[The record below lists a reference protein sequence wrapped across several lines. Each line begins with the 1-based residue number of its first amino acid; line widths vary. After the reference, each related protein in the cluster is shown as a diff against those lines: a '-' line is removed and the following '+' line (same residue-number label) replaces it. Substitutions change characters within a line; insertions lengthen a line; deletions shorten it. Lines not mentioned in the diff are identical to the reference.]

1 MPHRS
6 QIPVLASPFAKD
18 EGPWQEGVEEGVP
31 EGGLRPTTDDSLLKP
46 KSCHLAGMLL
56 RSALALQLIAS
67 TG

>member
-18 EGPWQEGVEEGVP
+18 ESPWQEGVEEGVE
-31 EGGLRPTTDDSLLKP
+31 EGGLRPTTNDSLLKP
-46 KSCHLAGMLL
+46 KSCHLTGMLL
-56 RSALALQLIAS
+56 RSALALQLIAN